1 MLISNFQPEFESGL
15 SELGNSAFENLLIVH
30 LDAHQKVIGSHI
42 QESEA
47 TDSIA
52 FPIRRIVADALAL
65 ETHSVI
71 IAHNHPSGI
80 ASPSKND
87 VRQTRLLEKVLFPL
101 DIELA
106 DHLIV
111 ADGEGFSFRVAGLL

>member
-1 MLISNFQPEFESGL
+1 
-15 SELGNSAFENLLIVH
+15 
-30 LDAHQKVIGSHI
+30 
-42 QESEA
+42 
-47 TDSIA
+47 
-52 FPIRRIVADALAL
+52 VADALAL

-101 DIELA
+101 I
-106 DHLIV
+106 
-111 ADGEGFSFRVAGLL
+111 